1 MLFPSKREKNV
12 LYIEISGF
20 IPKLKG
26 IQDIISKRPSFLD
39 IVDSIIKKGRKSYGI
54 FADISSSNLTLS
66 DAWEI
71 KKAIEIVKRYGV
83 KTVAYLRD
91 GGIPEVFLSESFDRV
106 YTPENAYF
114 FLVGFSATLNTF
126 GEFFRKIKIKIESVK
141 SGKLKSIPE
150 LLTKSEVPD
159 DIKKDVKRT
168 ISEIYETLSEET
180 RKFSA
185 QIFLKGILSSKE
197 LMLNGVV
204 DAITKEPATEIIKK
218 EFGSKEV
225 EHIRKPIQIVS
236 LKRGKTAAIINMS
249 GIISENPS
257 PNFISLSRYSDVI
270 NRVNEDKNVE
280 TVIIRINSRG
290 GDATVSEIIE
300 EKIKSIK
307 KTKILSVSSIA
318 ASGGY
323 LISLGSP
330 KIFST
335 PFSLIGSIGVFLIK
349 PYIGELTSTIGINTE
364 IISKGDYSTML
375 SPYKELSQKEKT
387 ALENLVKEEHE
398 KFIKLVAESR
408 RIPEENVRKIAD
420 GSVFVGKKSK
430 ELKLVDDI
438 KSISEIIHE
447 ITDSYHIEE
456 YPKISVFDFM
466 RIGTLENIL
475 NSQDIQFLSKIARE
489 KISLLSYLPIDF
501 V

>member
-257 PNFISLSRYSDVI
+257 PNFISL
-270 NRVNEDKNVE
+270 
-280 TVIIRINSRG
+280 
-290 GDATVSEIIE
+290 
-300 EKIKSIK
+300 
-307 KTKILSVSSIA
+307 
-318 ASGGY
+318 
-323 LISLGSP
+323 
-330 KIFST
+330 
-335 PFSLIGSIGVFLIK
+335 
-349 PYIGELTSTIGINTE
+349 
-364 IISKGDYSTML
+364 
-375 SPYKELSQKEKT
+375 
-387 ALENLVKEEHE
+387 
-398 KFIKLVAESR
+398 
-408 RIPEENVRKIAD
+408 
-420 GSVFVGKKSK
+420 
-430 ELKLVDDI
+430 
-438 KSISEIIHE
+438 
-447 ITDSYHIEE
+447 
-456 YPKISVFDFM
+456 
-466 RIGTLENIL
+466 
-475 NSQDIQFLSKIARE
+475 
-489 KISLLSYLPIDF
+489 
-501 V
+501 